1 MRLQWSEIKFF
12 DRRMSLSKFTRETL
26 DSAQQVQIVDR
37 LDDLVMYC
45 YDADSDLDQADHLI
59 RQSRGLVFH
68 GEKLLVKTFPYTP
81 MYLGVTHG
89 IYLRHFEKVTVD
101 GGKPAF
107 QILPK
112 TEFNYLQANW
122 GKLIFYPAQEGTLIR
137 AFAVNGKWYFATH
150 RRLDSKRCFWGGK
163 ISFGELFALALK
175 KLFNSEKTNEEIL
188 SELSSHLDQSK
199 VYVFLLKPTIQT
211 RIVSFPDE
219 KEPVILV
226 GVFENNVFQKD
237 FESIP
242 GIPSV
247 KQLTGFRD
255 IFDLYKRVEG
265 MAPEYYQGVLI
276 MTPKGECIKIC
287 SYQYLHRYLLR
298 GNVDSIK
305 LRYLQILSHPHLIE
319 CFRQMYPEKE
329 ADFDEYEDIIDGI
342 AQTLADNYNRRYG
355 TERKEYVIL
364 EPVEHHFLVGVR
376 ATYNYSNIDPAVMRE
391 YLIRDMKVSDLNKM
405 IHDDLHLRRDIE
417 KIIDA
422 DD

>member
-1 MRLQWSEIKFF
+1 
-12 DRRMSLSKFTRETL
+12 MSLSKQITRADLQSVE
-26 DSAQQVQIVDR
+26 QVQIVDR
-37 LDDLVMYC
+37 LDDLEMFC
-45 YDADSDLDQADHLI
+45 YDADSDLDHAEKIVRH
-59 RQSRGLVFH
+59 SRGLIFQ

-89 IYLRHFEKVTVD
+89 TYLRHFKNVSINGD
-101 GGKPAF
+101 KPAF
-107 QILPK
+107 EILPK
-112 TEFNYLQANW
+112 NEYNYLQANW
-122 GKLIFYPAQEGTLIR
+122 DKLLFYPAQEGTLIR
-137 AFAVNGKWYFATH
+137 VFAVDGKWYFATH
-150 RRLDSKRCFWGGK
+150 RRLDANRCFWGGK
-163 ISFGELFALALK
+163 ISFGEFFALALK
-175 KLFNSEKTNEEIL
+175 KLFNSNRSNEEIL
-188 SELSSHLDQSK
+188 NELSSHLNQSK

-247 KQLTGFRD
+247 KQLPSFQN
-255 IFDLYKRVEG
+255 IFDLYERVDG

-298 GNVDSIK
+298 GNVDSVK
-305 LRYLQILSHPHLIE
+305 LRYLQILAYPHLVE
-319 CFRQMYPEKE
+319 CFRQMYPERE
-329 ADFDEYEDIIDGI
+329 AEFDEYEDIIDGI
-342 AQTLADNYNRRYG
+342 AETLSDHYNRRYG
-355 TERKEYVIL
+355 TERKEYVIV

-376 ATYNYSNIDPAVMRE
+376 ATYNYSNIDPAVMKE

-417 KIIDA
+417 KIINTDN
-422 DD
+422 